1 MSINTVTLLGRVG
14 KDPEVRTVGQSNSK
28 VAQFSLCT
36 GGKYKT
42 QDGREVDDTAW
53 HSIVAWRNL
62 AEIAEKYIKKG
73 SQILVIGHLSYREYT
88 DNNGNK
94 KYVTDIVADKIELCG
109 SKQESAP
116 APTPSPAPQQTQKRF
131 NTTPLPTDDDD
142 LPEGDGLPF

>member
-14 KDPEVRTVGQSNSK
+14 KNPEVRTVEQSNSK

-42 QDGREVDDTAW
+42 RDGREVDDTAW

-142 LPEGDGLPF
+142 LPEGDRLPF